1 MPELHYHRCGETSHD
16 VGALL
21 RGAPRERRV
30 FPAGVF
36 RYDDGERRVL
46 VDTGYAGRSW
56 GTGASGWAYRLL
68 LPPRVRPGETIAE
81 QVDPSTVTHVVLT
94 HLHPD
99 HLGGVRDLPH
109 ATFVL
114 SAGLVETLRAPRLR
128 EGVLPGLLPP
138 WFDSAPRIVV
148 DRFDDEHHGLATH
161 DLFGDGSLCLVDL
174 PGHARGHVGVLVQ
187 GGCCSP
193 ATRPGA
199 AICSAR
205 SSGCAPCPAPSATT
219 TPPRPARPSDCSPR
233 RPPGC
238 GCASPTIRTP
248 RGWTCCGPTEDRAGL
263 RRRAL
268 AAALP

>member
-1 MPELHYHRCGETSHD
+1 MPELHYHRCGETGHD

-46 VDTGYAGRSW
+46 VDTGYAGRPW
-56 GTGASGWAYRLL
+56 RTGASGWAYRRL

-109 ATFVL
+109 AAFVL
-114 SAGLVETLRAPRLR
+114 SAGLMETLRAPRLR
-128 EGVLPGLLPP
+128 EGVLRGLLPP

-161 DLFGDGSLCLVDL
+161 DLFGDGSLRLVDL

-187 GGCCSP
+187 GRVLLAGD
-193 ATRPGA
+193 A
-199 AICSAR
+199 AWSRDLLGEEERMRAL
-205 SSGCAPCPAPSATT
+205 
-219 TPPRPARPSDCSPR
+219 PRAVGHDH
-233 RPPGC
+233 
-238 GCASPTIRTP
+238 AAQIRTAQ
-248 RGWTCCGPTEDRAGL
+248 RL
-263 RRRAL
+263 L
-268 AAALP
+268 AAEAAGVRLRFAHDPHPEGVDLLWAD

>member
-21 RGAPRERRV
+21 RGAPRERRT

-46 VDTGYAGRSW
+46 IDTGYAGRRW
-56 GTGASGWAYRLL
+56 RTGASGWAYRRL

-81 QVDPSTVTHVVLT
+81 QLDPSTVTHVVLT

-114 SAGLVETLRAPRLR
+114 SAGLVETLRAPRLG
-128 EGVLPGLLPP
+128 EGVLRGLLPP
-138 WFDSAPRIVV
+138 WFEGARRIVV
-148 DRFDDEHHGLATH
+148 DRFDDERHGLATH
-161 DLFGDGSLCLVDL
+161 DLFGDGSLRLVDL

-187 GGCCSP
+187 GRVLLAGDAAWSRDLLGEEERMRALP
-193 ATRPGA
+193 RAVGHDHGA
-199 AICSAR
+199 QAR
-205 SSGCAPCPAPSATT
+205 TAQRLLAAE
-219 TPPRPARPSDCSPR
+219 A
-233 RPPGC
+233 
-238 GCASPTIRTP
+238 
-248 RGWTCCGPTEDRAGL
+248 AGL
-263 RRRAL
+263 RLRFAHDPHPEGVDL
-268 AAALP
+268 LWAD